1 MEGASGP
8 PAVRVLGPM
17 RAEAS
22 SATILSSPTPRPSAK
37 ARLLFLAGLAGA
49 CASAP
54 GSFPAPSP
62 PPPAAETRDG
72 KWRQDLAYLAAELP
86 RIHGDLF
93 RSLRR
98 EEFERAIVELERE
111 IPRLNDAEIAV
122 SIARIAALADDA
134 HTRVEL
140 PPARYPFRFHRF
152 ADGFFVVAATE
163 AHRAALGARLVRV
176 GETPVEEAAA
186 RIAPLVPTE
195 GNDSWLKLHVADLLS
210 NAAVLRGLRILPA
223 EEEGRFSF
231 ERGGERFE
239 VATPPLA
246 AEERP
251 AWVAAPEAPV
261 PEYRRRRSEKY
272 WFEEWKA
279 SGTLY
284 FQYNS
289 CSEEEGQ
296 PIGPF
301 LEGLLA
307 AARSNPRARLVIDLR
322 ANSGGNSALLSP
334 FITAIRKDRSLNRNG
349 KILVLI
355 GRRTFSSASLNAREL
370 REGTKAI
377 FVGEPTGG
385 NPYSPFRE
393 LAGLR
398 LPNAGLTVYYTQRCI
413 RPGRAPA
420 SAILPDVPVD
430 VVSSDFFAG
439 RDPVLE
445 AALAVPAGP

>member
-1 MEGASGP
+1 MVA
-8 PAVRVLGPM
+8 
-17 RAEAS
+17 
-22 SATILSSPTPRPSAK
+22 
-37 ARLLFLAGLAGA
+37 
-49 CASAP
+49 
-54 GSFPAPSP
+54 FPAPSP
-62 PPPAAETRDG
+62 PPPPAETRDG
-72 KWRQDLAYLAAELP
+72 KWRQDIAYLAAELP
-86 RIHGDLF
+86 KIHGNLFQNLRQEDFDAAIADLDG
-93 RSLRR
+93 
-98 EEFERAIVELERE
+98 E
-111 IPRLNDAEIAV
+111 IPRLDEAEIAV
-122 SIARIAALADDA
+122 SIARIAARAADA
-134 HTRVEL
+134 HTRLEF
-140 PPARYPFRFHRF
+140 PPDRYPFRFHRF
-152 ADGFFVVAATE
+152 ADGFFAVAATP

-176 GETPVEEAAA
+176 GETSVEEAAD

-195 GNDSWLKLHVADLLS
+195 GNESWLRLQVADLLS
-210 NAAVLRGLRILPA
+210 NAAVLRGLRIQRS
-223 EEEGRFSF
+223 EGEGRFTF

-251 AWVAAPEAPV
+251 TWVAAPEAPV

-272 WFEEWKA
+272 WFEEWKD

-301 LEGLLA
+301 LESLLA
-307 AARSNPRARLVIDLR
+307 AARSKPRARLVIDLR

-334 FITAIRKDRSLNRNG
+334 FVRAIRRDRDLNRKG
-349 KILVLI
+349 RILVLI

-370 REGTKAI
+370 REGTKAV

-413 RPGRAPA
+413 RPDRAPA

-445 AALAVPAGP
+445 AALALPAAP

>member
-1 MEGASGP
+1 VSD
-8 PAVRVLGPM
+8 LGT
-17 RAEAS
+17 RTSSTRS
-22 SATILSSPTPRPSAK
+22 SATPRPSAK
-37 ARLLFLAGLAGA
+37 AHLLFLVGLAGA
-49 CASAP
+49 CATRLVA
-54 GSFPAPSP
+54 FPTPSP
-62 PPPAAETRDG
+62 PPPPAETRDG

-86 RIHGDLF
+86 RIHGNLFQYLRQEDFDAAIADLDG
-93 RSLRR
+93 
-98 EEFERAIVELERE
+98 E
-111 IPRLNDAEIAV
+111 IPRLDDAKIAA
-122 SIARIAALADDA
+122 SIARIAARADDA
-134 HTRVEL
+134 HTRLEF
-140 PPARYPFRFHRF
+140 PPDRYPLRFHRF
-152 ADGFFVVAATE
+152 ADGFFAVAAAK
-163 AHRAALGARLVRV
+163 AHRAALGARLVLV

-195 GNDSWLKLHVADLLS
+195 GNESWLRLQVADLLS
-210 NAAVLRGLRILPA
+210 NAAVLRGLRIQRS
-223 EEEGRFSF
+223 EGEGRFTL
-231 ERGGERFE
+231 EKEGNRFE
-239 VATPPLA
+239 TA
-246 AEERP
+246 APALRP
-251 AWVAAPEAPV
+251 ADLADWIASPEGPL

-272 WFEEWKA
+272 WFEWWED

-289 CSEEEGQ
+289 CSETNGQ

-301 LEGLLA
+301 LESLLA
-307 AARSNPRARLVIDLR
+307 AARSKPLERLVIDLR

-334 FITAIRKDRSLNRNG
+334 FITAIRKDRSLNRKG

-393 LAGLR
+393 VAGLR
-398 LPNAGLTVYYTQRCI
+398 LPNAGLTLYYSQRCI

-420 SAILPDVPVD
+420 SAIPPDVPVD
-430 VVSSDFFAG
+430 LVSTDFFAG

-445 AALAVPAGP
+445 AALALPAHR